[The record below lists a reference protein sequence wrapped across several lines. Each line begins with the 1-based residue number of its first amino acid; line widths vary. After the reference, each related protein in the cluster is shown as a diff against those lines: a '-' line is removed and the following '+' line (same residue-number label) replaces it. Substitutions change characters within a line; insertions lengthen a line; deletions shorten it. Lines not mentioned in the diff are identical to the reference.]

1 MSSFHPLHAYWIGPA
16 PNHQA
21 LAAGLAAQARS
32 LGVTMHADEGLLFD
46 LPAGMALF
54 LDHRVGGCA
63 EFAISRP
70 DWRLP
75 FGAVEEARLEQIV
88 SHVMGALVRD
98 LSAVACFV
106 GRVRLDHM
114 LDEVEEFGGAM
125 ASRAEPAPLP
135 LERLGGTT
143 WMRRW
148 RAALPAGIEPQ
159 RVVDQVACHDD
170 GPVPLF

>member
-1 MSSFHPLHAYWIGPA
+1 MSSFHPLHAYWAGPA
-16 PNHQA
+16 PDPQV

-46 LPAGMALF
+46 LPAGMVLF
-54 LDHRVGGCA
+54 LDHREGGRA

-75 FGAVEEARLEQIV
+75 FGSAEEARVEQVV
-88 SHVMGALVRD
+88 SQVMGALVRD
-98 LSAVACFV
+98 LGAVACFV
-106 GRVRLDHM
+106 GRVRLEHM
-114 LDEVEEFGGAM
+114 FEVVEEFDGAM
-125 ASRAEPAPLP
+125 ASWVEPAPLP
-135 LERLGGTT
+135 LERLGQSA

-159 RVVDQVACHDD
+159 RIVDQVACHDD
-170 GPVPLF
+170 GPVPIF